1 MNLKIS
7 NIYTVGG
14 FNRAKTIVKRV
25 VPLPT
30 AHTACNAVDTGG
42 FLNLCST
49 YLYIHYTV
57 FLCDGLQSYTKY
69 EDKLLLIISLT
80 TIEERDCCYSCKK
93 TIDFFCLRGRFP
105 SLP

>member
-7 NIYTVGG
+7 NIYAVGG

-49 YLYIHYTV
+49 YLYIHYTQYYYV
-57 FLCDGLQSYTKY
+57 IDYNRIQNMK
-69 EDKLLLIISLT
+69 ISF
-80 TIEERDCCYSCKK
+80 Y
-93 TIDFFCLRGRFP
+93 
-105 SLP
+105 